1 LEARC
6 YQCHTE
12 RDYIVDLL
20 NFLPAFNKSEKCL
33 TVIKEPCGIF
43 FICISGGIGCAF
55 SIFIIGLPWS
65 SKLMFK
71 NTTHL
76 YAVSPHM
83 EWKPKSVSPSSISH
97 GVTAA
102 PPAAP
107 SPVDD
112 GSTTEVSALSKKL
125 SHANVS
131 HEHVIIPEHIRIPD
145 SERTHFIFG
154 SFESEID
161 PKASLAAS
169 YDIVAKEDLND
180 HSPSRSEA
188 FSTNTL

>member
-1 LEARC
+1 M
-6 YQCHTE
+6 H
-12 RDYIVDLL
+12 
-20 NFLPAFNKSEKCL
+20 FW
-33 TVIKEPCGIF
+33 
-43 FICISGGIGCAF
+43 GIGCAF
-55 SIFIIGLPWS
+55 SIFIIGLYLS
-65 SKLMFK
+65 SRLTIK
-71 NTTHL
+71 NATRL
-76 YAVSPHM
+76 YAVSPHL

-102 PPAAP
+102 PPGAP

-112 GSTTEVSALSKKL
+112 GSKTEVSALSKKL

-161 PKASLAAS
+161 PKASLTAS

-180 HSPSRSEA
+180 HSPSRFEV

>member
-1 LEARC
+1 L
-6 YQCHTE
+6 
-12 RDYIVDLL
+12 
-20 NFLPAFNKSEKCL
+20 
-33 TVIKEPCGIF
+33 
-43 FICISGGIGCAF
+43 
-55 SIFIIGLPWS
+55 
-65 SKLMFK
+65 
-71 NTTHL
+71 
-76 YAVSPHM
+76 

-112 GSTTEVSALSKKL
+112 GSKTEVSALSKKL
-125 SHANVS
+125 SSHANVS

-161 PKASLAAS
+161 PKTSLTAS
-169 YDIVAKEDLND
+169 YDIVAKEDLNY
-180 HSPSRSEA
+180 HTPSRSEA
-188 FSTNTL
+188 FSTSTM

>member
-1 LEARC
+1 L
-6 YQCHTE
+6 
-12 RDYIVDLL
+12 
-20 NFLPAFNKSEKCL
+20 
-33 TVIKEPCGIF
+33 
-43 FICISGGIGCAF
+43 
-55 SIFIIGLPWS
+55 
-65 SKLMFK
+65 
-71 NTTHL
+71 
-76 YAVSPHM
+76 

-107 SPVDD
+107 SPVD
-112 GSTTEVSALSKKL
+112 GSKTEVPALSKKL
-125 SHANVS
+125 SS

-161 PKASLAAS
+161 PKTSLTAS

-180 HSPSRSEA
+180 HTPSRSEA
-188 FSTNTL
+188 FFTSTM